1 MEARGGTGTMMD
13 FPALNRALA
22 AAFGPGVV
30 ECLPS
35 DEADY
40 VLQFSRGETEAEVKR
55 ASGIIAGWL
64 PFSERVLRRVERKTK
79 DEYQEWRKVTP

>member
-1 MEARGGTGTMMD
+1 VTLD
-13 FPALNRALA
+13 FPAINRALA
-22 AAFGPGVV
+22 AEFGPGVV
-30 ECLPS
+30 ECQPAP
-35 DEADY
+35 DADY

>member
-1 MEARGGTGTMMD
+1 MTLD
-13 FPALNRALA
+13 FPAINRALA

-40 VLQFSRGETEAEVKR
+40 VLQFSRGETEAERRKAADIVGKHQGKR
-55 ASGIIAGWL
+55 WY
-64 PFSERVLRRVERKTK
+64 FSRIRRVESK
-79 DEYQEWRKVTP
+79 